1 MDCFK
6 AQLTDLEI
14 TMGAYMKID
23 GIDGNVTAK
32 GLEKTIGIKT
42 ANFSVK
48 RNMNTKPGAV
58 ADREGTKP
66 SVSEMVVTKEVDAA
80 SPHLFGDAT
89 VGTTI
94 PTVTIS
100 FVNTGKD
107 LAEYHSVILKDVL
120 VSGYELIH
128 HQTEQHTSEEG
139 AKEASNQKPLE
150 RVSFNYANIEVKNTP
165 YSKDHKAGSPVS
177 VGYNLE
183 TAQAA

>member
-1 MDCFK
+1 MS
-6 AQLTDLEI
+6 
-14 TMGAYMKID
+14 AYMKID

-32 GLEKTIGIKT
+32 GLEKTIELKS

-48 RNMNTKPGAV
+48 RNMNTKPGAT

-66 SVSEMVVTKEVDAA
+66 SVSEMVITKEVDSA
-80 SPHLFGDAT
+80 SPRLFGDAT

-120 VSGYELIH
+120 VSGYELTH
-128 HQTEQHTSEEG
+128 NDAASSASEGEPTN
-139 AKEASNQKPLE
+139 AKPTE
-150 RVSFNYANIEVKNTP
+150 RVSFNYTNIEVKNTP